1 MNRLLPVLAASV
13 AVASAAPFTIEKMPN
28 PPGVDP
34 QVGGLAVLPDGKV
47 ATAFHRGEVMVFDPT
62 AKTWSTFAE
71 GLQEP
76 LGLLAESPT
85 SLLVMQRA
93 ELTRLRDTDGDGRA
107 DDYETVFDDFGMS
120 GNYHEFAF
128 GPAKGP
134 DGRLYIGLN
143 IASNGAGVR
152 PEIRGAWSEIGE
164 LDRAGMTHDA
174 DWGKRAGKAGRMYSR
189 VPWRGW
195 ILAISP
201 DGKSMEPFASGL
213 RSPDGLGFDADGNLL
228 VTDNQGDWRGTSPL
242 HVIQRG
248 GFHGHPASLVWQKGW
263 DRGDPL
269 KLPVAELD
277 RMRVKESA
285 RFPQGDLA
293 NSPTEPVLIPA
304 SWGPFAGQVLIGEMN
319 QPRLV
324 RFLADDIAGFR
335 QGTLVPMFDGTSLGN
350 GNHRLAFGPDGTLW
364 VGKTHLS
371 WAGAEGLVKVT
382 PNDIGRHFAVT
393 AVKLAKS
400 GDRHVLAITLSQ
412 PADPKSVAPKVDR
425 FGFRYHKEY
434 GSPKTD
440 QAVVETGAPALSADG
455 KRIEI
460 PLTATA
466 GLIHR
471 IDLAGLRSADGAPLD
486 GKLLYYQATRLP

>member
-1 MNRLLPVLAASV
+1 MIRLLPCLAA
-13 AVASAAPFTIEKMPN
+13 ALATASAAPFEIEKMPN

-34 QVGGLAVLPDGKV
+34 QIGGLAVLPDGKV
-47 ATAFHRGEVMVFDPT
+47 AAAFHRGELMVFDPA

-76 LGLLAESPT
+76 LGLMVESPS

-134 DGRLYIGLN
+134 DGRLYIALG
-143 IASNGAGVR
+143 IASNGSGVR
-152 PEIRGAWSEIGE
+152 PEIRGEWSDIGE
-164 LDRAGMTHDA
+164 LDRAAMTVDGN
-174 DWGKRAGKAGRMYSR
+174 WGKRAGKAGRMYSR

-195 ILAISP
+195 ILAVTP

-213 RSPDGLGFDADGNLL
+213 RSPDGIGFDADGNLL

-248 GFHGHPASLVWQKGW
+248 GFHGHPASLVWQEGW

-269 KLPVAELD
+269 KLPVAELEK
-277 RMRVKESA
+277 MRVKESA

-293 NSPTEPVLIPA
+293 NSPTQPVVIPD
-304 SWGPFAGQVLIGEMN
+304 SWGPFAGQTLIGEMN

-324 RFLADDIAGFR
+324 RFLPDDVDGFR
-335 QGTLVPMFDGTSLGN
+335 QGTLVPMFDGTPLGN
-350 GNHRLAFGPDGTLW
+350 GNHRLAFGPDGALW

-382 PNDIGRHFAVT
+382 PRDIDRHFAVT

-400 GDRHVLAITLSQ
+400 GERHVLAITLSQ
-412 PADPKSVAPKVDR
+412 PADPKSVAAKVDR

-440 QAVVETGAPALSADG
+440 QAKVETGAPVLSADG

-460 PLTATA
+460 PLAATA

-471 IDLAGLRSADGAPLD
+471 IDLSALRSTSGAELD